1 MPSKI
6 GEAILVIKANAKGL
20 KTGLDNAQKAVSSK
34 LGKMEKRLQGFAGKI
49 PIVGGELKGLG
60 GPALIAS
67 AAIGTAVAAVAGM
80 VKKTL
85 DLGPL
90 ARHCPGNAGRLRRVH
105 PDLPPGD

>member
-20 KTGLDNAQKAVSSK
+20 KTGLDSAQKTVSSK

-67 AAIGTAVAAVAGM
+67 AAIGVAVTAVAGM

-90 ARHCPGNAGRLRRVH
+90 PGHCAGNTGRLCRGD